1 MIKRKPD
8 SLAQAEALTL
18 VERLLL
24 FCVASRTEWEG
35 VVSHSTVTSMM
46 TKELIGR
53 EPTGGLY
60 LTKKGRA
67 VLESL
72 L

>member
-18 VERLLL
+18 AERLLL
-24 FCVASRTEWEG
+24 FCLASRTEWEG
-35 VVSHSTVTSMM
+35 VVSNSTVTTMM
-46 TKELIGR
+46 IKELIGR
-53 EPTGGLY
+53 DPAGGLY
-60 LTKKGRA
+60 LTEKGRA
-67 VLESL
+67 VLEAL